1 MFDALFST
9 PEAVSATDSPA
20 WLQEMLR
27 VEAALAMAGAA
38 IGLIPPDRAAEIT
51 AACQP
56 ERYDVADLSRLAVA
70 SASPVVPLVA
80 QLRARVPET
89 TRPLVHLG
97 ATSQDVMDTTLVLV
111 ARRCLGPLL
120 DDLWALGDRLA
131 ALADHHRDTVQ
142 IGRTLLQ
149 QAVPTSF
156 GLVCAGWLAGVTEAA
171 SGLARAHDRLPLQY
185 GGAVGAHDA
194 LGAHGPR
201 MATAL
206 GEILELPVPALPWHT
221 RRGPV
226 VDLATALGAV
236 CGALATIA
244 TAVVLLAQNEVAE
257 VTEGSPGGSSAMPH
271 KRNPALSTLV
281 IACAHQAPGMVATI
295 LASQPVELQR
305 SAGRWQAEWPAVTSL
320 LRLTAAAARHA
331 RTAVDSLRV
340 DAARMHATVAEQ
352 AGGTA
357 ATDPPGVPP
366 AAGQLIDHA
375 LEAYRAARP

>member
-9 PEAVSATDSPA
+9 PDAVCATDSRA

-27 VEAALAMAGAA
+27 VEAALALAGAA

-51 AACQP
+51 AACRP

-111 ARRCLGPLL
+111 SRRCLGPLL

-131 ALADHHRDTVQ
+131 ALADHHRNTVQ

-194 LGAHGPR
+194 LGTHGPR

-226 VDLATALGAV
+226 VDLGTALGAV

-340 DAARMHATVAEQ
+340 DAARMRATVAGQ

-357 ATDPPGVPP
+357 ATDPPGVPA
-366 AAGQLIDHA
+366 AAGQLIDDA